1 MGATRDIIAK
11 AVKDQAFREQLLKN
25 PKSAIQKEFGITFPE
40 GVTVRVHENS
50 PTVINLVLPEPL
62 ELSSQRELTPQEL
75 QQVAGGTITM
85 ATLKCKTGP
94 ICGGLP
100 TVQLPK

>member
-1 MGATRDIIAK
+1 MGVTRDIIAI
-11 AVKDQAFREQLLKN
+11 AVKDEAFREQLLKN
-25 PKSAIQKEFGITFPE
+25 PKRAIHKEFGIDFPE
-40 GVTVRVHENS
+40 GVTVQVHQNS

-62 ELSSQRELTPQEL
+62 ELSTQRELTAQEL
-75 QQVAGGTITM
+75 QQVAGGAIAM

-100 TVQLPK
+100 TKLPK